1 MTSLKT
7 MMILIAA
14 PTALIATPT
23 LAATVTVD
31 LAGVRAGKGDLY
43 VTLQTQDQFMKPTGS
58 HNQVVAKPAA
68 GSRTVTFAD
77 VAPGTYAASAWHD
90 LNGNKTLDVNAA
102 GAPTDGWA
110 MLNAETLRAKPT
122 FGQVSFPVTAAAR
135 NVKLDM
141 RYGR

>member
-1 MTSLKT
+1 MISLKT
-7 MMILIAA
+7 TMILIAIPA
-14 PTALIATPT
+14 ALAATP
-23 LAATVTVD
+23 AAAGTVTVD
-31 LAGVRAGKGDLY
+31 LAGIRAGTGDLY
-43 VTLQTQDQFMKPTGS
+43 VTLQTQGQFMQLAGS
-58 HNQVVAKPAA
+58 HNEIVAKPAA
-68 GSRTVTFAD
+68 GARSVTFTN

-110 MLNAETLRAKPT
+110 MVNADKLRAKPA
-122 FGQVSFPVTAAAR
+122 FDQVSFPVTAAAR